1 MSYTDTA
8 GTAPLAGHLGVDG
21 GVASMETAPFTV
33 MCIDDNVLL
42 VDALER
48 RLNLEAGFGGLQR
61 VQDLT
66 RAVDEAAHAHPT
78 VILLDV
84 DLPGGID
91 AMGILDQIVQRLPD
105 SRVVVFTGYPTGD
118 LVRRTMSRGAW
129 GFVSKGVTS
138 DRLIAA
144 IRRVVAGQAV
154 IELEE

>member
-1 MSYTDTA
+1 MRTRGA
-8 GTAPLAGHLGVDG
+8 GLPAAGEG
-21 GVASMETAPFTV
+21 GGIASMESAPFTV

-42 VDALER
+42 VEALER
-48 RLNLEAGFGGLQR
+48 RLNLEPGFQGLHR
-61 VQDLT
+61 VENPAH
-66 RAVDEAAHAHPT
+66 AVDDAAKVNPS
-78 VILLDV
+78 VVLLDV

-91 AMGILDQIVQRLPD
+91 AMGILDDLVVRTPS
-105 SRVVVFTGYPTGD
+105 SRVIVFTGYPTGD

-154 IELEE
+154 IEIEE

>member
-1 MSYTDTA
+1 MDT
-8 GTAPLAGHLGVDG
+8 T
-21 GVASMETAPFTV
+21 PFTV

-48 RLNLEAGFGGLQR
+48 RLNLEPGFGGLQR
-61 VQDLT
+61 VDDLSH
-66 RAVDEAAHAHPT
+66 AVDQAARSNPS
-78 VILLDV
+78 VVLLDV

-91 AMGILDQIVQRLPD
+91 AMGILDEIVLRLPE
-105 SRVVVFTGYPTGD
+105 SRVLVFTGYPTGD

-138 DRLIAA
+138 DRLITA